1 MSRTS
6 GYSRV
11 VWESLIGFWRV
22 WVIHLGRRYGLISA
36 LSKAR
41 GPLGGD
47 ELARSLNLN
56 PQAVN
61 AWLESAYTLK
71 IVGKTSGGYTLP
83 KPLITLLVDDGD
95 PKFMGGLVSYYALR
109 SLDFDAFDALFSG
122 GMRSET
128 HSPHLGEAFV
138 EGTRWDHTVFLKIV
152 LPKIPTLRRTLKA
165 GCRVLDLGC
174 GSGGWI
180 AKVAPNF
187 HNSYFLGVDPDEHS
201 IQEAREKCR
210 LIPNAEFMI
219 GRAEHLGFKEEFDLI
234 YLGEVLYII
243 GDRQGVINACY
254 DALKPKGYV
263 VVCEAVCDPGR
274 NTWKDEN
281 TLVRGAL
288 LDYMAQEGRTLG
300 RREISRLLTNAG
312 FTQPREHNM
321 HGGLWFFVSRKTR
334 SKNVWASAHH
344 P

>member
-36 LSKAR
+36 LSKAH

-109 SLDFDAFDALFSG
+109 SLDFDAFDAL
-122 GMRSET
+122 
-128 HSPHLGEAFV
+128 
-138 EGTRWDHTVFLKIV
+138 
-152 LPKIPTLRRTLKA
+152 
-165 GCRVLDLGC
+165 
-174 GSGGWI
+174 
-180 AKVAPNF
+180 
-187 HNSYFLGVDPDEHS
+187 
-201 IQEAREKCR
+201 
-210 LIPNAEFMI
+210 
-219 GRAEHLGFKEEFDLI
+219 
-234 YLGEVLYII
+234 
-243 GDRQGVINACY
+243 
-254 DALKPKGYV
+254 
-263 VVCEAVCDPGR
+263 
-274 NTWKDEN
+274 
-281 TLVRGAL
+281 
-288 LDYMAQEGRTLG
+288 
-300 RREISRLLTNAG
+300 
-312 FTQPREHNM
+312 
-321 HGGLWFFVSRKTR
+321 
-334 SKNVWASAHH
+334 
-344 P
+344 